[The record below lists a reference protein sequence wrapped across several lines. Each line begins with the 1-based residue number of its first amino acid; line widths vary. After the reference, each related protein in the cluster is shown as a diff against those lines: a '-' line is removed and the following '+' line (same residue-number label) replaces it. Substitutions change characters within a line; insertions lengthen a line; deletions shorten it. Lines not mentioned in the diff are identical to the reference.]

1 MKCTYD
7 DGLRVDYT
15 GSLHISK
22 GKDVDL
28 VLKAEDIP
36 ERYKEELEGAVRHNS
51 CGELKS
57 TALKV
62 TDAVGSYIP

>member
-1 MKCTYD
+1 MRCEFQ
-7 DGLRVDYT
+7 DGLKVDYA

-28 VLKAEDIP
+28 VLHEEEIP
-36 ERYKEELEGAVRHNS
+36 DNFKGQLQGAARRNS
-51 CGELKS
+51 CSGLRD

-62 TDAVGSYIP
+62 SDEVGSYIP